1 MATKPNVS
9 RRAFLRAGIGVAS
22 LGLLGACAPQPP
34 PPAATSAPAKPA
46 ATTAPAAG
54 VPSQPTAPAPAAT
67 TAPAATAA
75 PVAAKPAE
83 SKPAPAAPAA
93 KPDQKLG
100 SQLIGKLEGPDV
112 ITDPAQF
119 PKSFKEAPQLAE
131 LVKAGTLPPV
141 AERIGQDPLVV
152 KPVHEI
158 GKYGGQWRM
167 GFTGVADYWLGL
179 RSGSGTDYLLYRD
192 YTAQKPV
199 PNIAKGWDV
208 TDGGRTITLS
218 LRRGM
223 KWSDGQPFTAD
234 DFMFWWEDL
243 YQNKELVPNPTYLL
257 SINGKP
263 GTMEKVDTQTIRFK
277 FPDPYYLF
285 VEVLSLGTAITS
297 HANYGEIAMGGFAPA
312 HYLKQFH
319 PKYTS
324 QEELSKKAGAE
335 NFPNW
340 VDLFKFKNNWWLNPE
355 LPAVT
360 PWVTK
365 SPANTPNWTLER
377 NPYSI
382 WVDTDGNQLP
392 YIDKLSLT
400 LGENLEVINLRA
412 IAGEFD
418 MQARHI
424 QPAKLPVLLD
434 NQEKGGYTVSI
445 NPMGNGTDYGF
456 YLNLDYQLDDE
467 IRKWFNNRDFRRAIS
482 LGMDRDQ
489 LNEAFLLG
497 TGVPGSPAPVE
508 TNKYSPGPEYRT
520 LWHSHDPQ
528 TANTMLDQI
537 GLDKKD
543 AEGFR
548 LRGDGKGPLRLEIV
562 TPSAS
567 FLPFGEMGEMIRS
580 QWRRIG
586 IHLDVK
592 DIERSLVARR
602 GAGNENQIVGT
613 WNSDTESLFLGPWY
627 GTVPIDS
634 IDWAMP
640 RYGKWFQTD
649 GKEGEEPPPRMRQAM
664 EMFKKAFGVPEEES
678 VKLGQEIWK
687 LVVEEV
693 WYIGVLGQSPAIM
706 GVQVTKK
713 NMGNVSGRI
722 TNFNFARPPSV
733 ARPMTFYWKS

>member
-1 MATKPNVS
+1 VS
-9 RRAFLRAGIGVAS
+9 V
-22 LGLLGACAPQPP
+22 GLLGACAPQVPSPAPTSAPP
-34 PPAATSAPAKPA
+34 QPAATAAPAGPA
-46 ATTAPAAG
+46 ATTAP
-54 VPSQPTAPAPAAT
+54 QPTPAAAVAPAAT
-67 TAPAATAA
+67 TAPAAAQ
-75 PVAAKPAE
+75 KPAE
-83 SKPAPAAPAA
+83 SKPAARPG
-93 KPDQKLG
+93 QKLG
-100 SQLIGKLEGPDV
+100 EQLIGKLEGPEV

-131 LVKAGTLPPV
+131 LVKAGHLPAV

-192 YTAQKPV
+192 YTAQKVV
-199 PNIAKGWDV
+199 PNVARAWDV
-208 TDGGRTITLS
+208 TDGGRTVTLS

-223 KWSDGQPFTAD
+223 RWSDGAPFTAN

-243 YQNKELVPNPTYLL
+243 YQNKELVPNPTHLL

-263 GTMEKVDTQTIRFK
+263 GVMEKVDATTIRVR

-285 VEVLSLGTAITS
+285 IEVLSLGTSITS
-297 HANYGEIAMGGFAPA
+297 HANFGEIAMGGFAPA

-319 PKYTS
+319 PKHTP
-324 QEELSKKAGAE
+324 QAELDAKVREAGFA
-335 NFPNW
+335 NW

-365 SPANTPNWTLER
+365 TPANSPNWTLER

-382 WVDTDGNQLP
+382 WVDTGGNQLP

-400 LGENLEVINLRA
+400 LGENLEVVNLRA

-424 QPAKLPVLLD
+424 QPAKLPVLLE
-434 NQEKGGYTVSI
+434 NQDKGGYTVSI
-445 NPMGNGTDYGF
+445 NPMGNGSDYGF

-467 IRKWFNNRDFRRAIS
+467 VRKWFNNRDFRRAIS
-482 LGMDRDQ
+482 LGIDREQ

-497 TGVPGSPAPVE
+497 TGVAGSPAPVE

-520 LWHSHDPQ
+520 LWHTYDPNR
-528 TANTMLDQI
+528 ANQMLDQI
-537 GLDKKD
+537 GLDRKD
-543 AEGFR
+543 GEGFR
-548 LRGDGKGPLRLEIV
+548 LRADGKGPLRLEIV
-562 TPSAS
+562 SPSAS
-567 FLPFGEMGEMIRS
+567 FLPFGEMGEMIRA

-586 IHLDVK
+586 VHLDVK
-592 DIERSLVARR
+592 DIERGLVQRR
-602 GAGNENQIVGT
+602 GSANENQIVGT
-613 WNSDTESLFLGPWY
+613 WNSDTEALFLGPWY
-627 GTVPIDS
+627 GTVPIDAL
-634 IDWAMP
+634 DWAMP
-640 RYGKWFQTD
+640 RYGQWFATD
-649 GKEGEEPPPRMRQAM
+649 GKEGQEPPEAMRRAM
-664 EMFKKAFGVPEEES
+664 EMYKKAFGVPEEES
-678 VKLGQEIWK
+678 IKLGKEIWK

-713 NMGNVSGRI
+713 TMGNVPGRI

>member
-1 MATKPNVS
+1 
-9 RRAFLRAGIGVAS
+9 
-22 LGLLGACAPQPP
+22 
-34 PPAATSAPAKPA
+34 PA
-46 ATTAPAAG
+46 ATTAPAA
-54 VPSQPTAPAPAAT
+54 AP
-67 TAPAATAA
+67 
-75 PVAAKPAE
+75 KPAE
-83 SKPAPAAPAA
+83 SKPVAAPAA
-93 KPDQKLG
+93 RPEQKLG
-100 SQLIGKLEGPDV
+100 EQLIGKLEGPEV
-112 ITDPAQF
+112 ITDPAQY
-119 PKSFKEAPQLAE
+119 PTSFKEAPQLAE
-131 LVKAGTLPPV
+131 LVKAGQLPPV
-141 AERIGQDPLVV
+141 NERIGQDPLVV

-192 YTAQKPV
+192 YTAQKVV
-199 PNIAKGWDV
+199 PNIARAWEV
-208 TDGGRTITLS
+208 TDDGRTITLS

-223 KWSDGQPFTAD
+223 RWSDGAPFTAD

-243 YQNKELVPNPTYLL
+243 YQNKELVPNPTHLL

-263 GTMEKVDTQTIRFK
+263 GTMEKVDAQTIRFR

-285 VEVLSLGTAITS
+285 VEVLSLGTSITS
-297 HANYGEIAMGGFAPA
+297 HANFGEIAMGGFAPA

-319 PKYTS
+319 PKHTP
-324 QEELSKKAGAE
+324 QAELDAKVRDAG
-335 NFPNW
+335 FPNW

-365 SPANTPNWTLER
+365 TPANTPNWTLER

-382 WVDTDGNQLP
+382 WVDTGGNQLP

-424 QPAKLPVLLD
+424 QPAKLPVLLE

-445 NPMGNGTDYGF
+445 NPMGNGSDYGF
-456 YLNLDYQLDDE
+456 YLNLDYPLDDE
-467 IRKWFNNRDFRRAIS
+467 IRKWFNNRDFRRALS
-482 LGMDRDQ
+482 LGIDREQ

-497 TGVPGSPAPVE
+497 TGVAGSPAPVE

-520 LWHSHDPQ
+520 LWHTYDPDR
-528 TANTMLDQI
+528 ANQMLDQI

-543 AEGFR
+543 GEGFR
-548 LRGDGKGPLRLEIV
+548 LRTDGKGPLRLEIV
-562 TPSAS
+562 SPSAS
-567 FLPFGEMGEMIRS
+567 FLPFGEMGEMIRA

-586 IHLDVK
+586 VHLDVK
-592 DIERSLVARR
+592 DIERGLVQRR
-602 GAGNENQIVGT
+602 GSGNENQIVGT
-613 WNSDTESLFLGPWY
+613 WNSDTEALFLGPWY
-627 GTVPIDS
+627 GTVPIDTL
-634 IDWAMP
+634 DWAMP
-640 RYGKWFQTD
+640 RYGQWFATD
-649 GKEGEEPPPRMRQAM
+649 GKEGQEPPEAMRRAM
-664 EMFKKAFGVPEEES
+664 EMYKKAFGVPEEES
-678 VKLGQEIWK
+678 IKLGQEIWK

-713 NMGNVSGRI
+713 NMGNVPGRI